1 MAAYPDSQ
9 ILDITGPLEVFA
21 SANRRLNALGSSA
34 PRYEVVLL
42 ARKPGRIATS
52 VGIDLMAHGT
62 LRDFRGLIDTLM
74 APGGIGSA
82 AALEDRELIGWLA
95 HRAKRA
101 RRVASVCTGTF
112 LLAEAGLLDGRTATT
127 HWSACEQLAA
137 RYPSISVDP
146 DPIFVKD
153 GKFFS
158 SAGVTAGMDLALALV
173 EEDHGRELALTLAR
187 WLVIFLKR
195 PGGQSQ
201 FSAYL
206 RTQLAE
212 REPVR
217 DLQAW
222 IVANPKEDLAVPALA
237 RRAGMSPRNF
247 ARVFTREVGS
257 TPARFV
263 ESARLEAAR
272 RLLEETS
279 EGVDEVAAE
288 SGFGSSEAMRRAFD
302 RGLQVSPSDYR
313 RRFACIAV

>member
-21 SANRRLNALGSSA
+21 SANRRLDALGSSA

-42 ARKPGRIATS
+42 ARKPGRVATS
-52 VGIDLMAHGT
+52 GGIDVMAHGT
-62 LRDFRGLIDTLM
+62 LRDFRGFIDTLM
-74 APGGIGSA
+74 APGGMGSA
-82 AALEDRELIGWLA
+82 AALEDHELIGWIA
-95 HRAKRA
+95 HSAKRA

-112 LLAEAGLLDGRTATT
+112 LLAEAGLLHGRTATT
-127 HWSACEQLAA
+127 HWTACMQLAA

-153 GKFFS
+153 DKFYS

-201 FSAYL
+201 FSAHL
-206 RTQLAE
+206 RAQLAE

-222 IVANPKEDLAVPALA
+222 IADNPAEDLAIPALA
-237 RRAGMSPRNF
+237 RRAGMSARNF
-247 ARVFTREVGS
+247 ARVFTREVGA

-263 ESARLEAAR
+263 ESARLDAAR

-279 EGVDEVAAE
+279 GGVEEVAAR
-288 SGFGSSEAMRRAFD
+288 SGFGSAEVMRRAFD
-302 RGLQVSPSDYR
+302 RQLHVSPADYR
-313 RRFACIAV
+313 RRFSRVGV

>member
-21 SANRRLNALGSSA
+21 SANRCLDALGSSA

-52 VGIDLMAHGT
+52 GGIDLMAHGT
-62 LRDFRGLIDTLM
+62 LGDFRGRIDTLM
-74 APGGIGSA
+74 APGGMGSA
-82 AALEDRELIGWLA
+82 AALEDHELIGWIA
-95 HRAKRA
+95 HSAKRA

-112 LLAEAGLLDGRTATT
+112 LLAEAGLLHGRTATT
-127 HWSACEQLAA
+127 HWTACMQLAA

-153 GKFFS
+153 DKFYS

-201 FSAYL
+201 FSAHL
-206 RTQLAE
+206 RAQLAE

-222 IVANPKEDLAVPALA
+222 IADNPAEDLAIPALA
-237 RRAGMSPRNF
+237 RRAGMSARNF
-247 ARVFTREVGS
+247 ARVFTREVGA

-263 ESARLEAAR
+263 ESARLDAAR

-279 EGVDEVAAE
+279 GGVEEVAAR
-288 SGFGSSEAMRRAFD
+288 SGFGSAEVMRRAFD
-302 RGLQVSPSDYR
+302 RQLHVSPADYR
-313 RRFACIAV
+313 RRFSRVGV